1 MAVLV
6 GRLSARPDRTP
17 VYTPDEAVS
26 HLLAMEKI
34 LECQMR
40 PMASNRPVPKQV
52 FVNQY
57 LVKWKGFSYLHC
69 SWVPEHEF
77 EKAYKSLRGLETMVN
92 QFHSTME
99 SLGNKVYDF
108 VAIPPEWTTVDRI
121 ISFREEDGQRKYLVK
136 FKGLSYA
143 ECYWESESDIS
154 TFQNEFRRFFDINF
168 GNRRGMYVDHE
179 RNHEGFKQITSL
191 TPKFITGSL
200 QPYHLEGL
208 NFLRSAWSNRTHV
221 VLADNM
227 WLGTRIQSIAFLA
240 SLFAENVAPFLVV
253 APSSTLRNWEIGFTT
268 WAPQMNVVVY
278 GGTSQ
283 ARTVIIQH
291 EFYLPRGRMNGVRGE
306 TNRIKFDVILTSYEI
321 LDVDTAVLK
330 PIKWKCTIVDDGHR
344 LENENPKL
352 FYSLKQFTCEHHIL
366 LTGRPLQVVNSEQQ
380 AEQLSALGKRKRNR
394 KQIVE
399 KEAEPTDGEEAR
411 QGNKK
416 TRWPYRRRTHRRKTH
431 LCSGPRPL
439 IEGQGK
445 SLRVLGFRESQR
457 KTFLDTLMRYGVGN
471 YDWKEFVYPLMWKT
485 YDEINN
491 YGNFFLELIIKDTQ
505 DTNPPTFSDMVPKIG
520 LTRDK
525 VLARIT
531 VMMLLQEKVK
541 LIENHPSKTVFPDPI
556 IGRFAA
562 LKNERNWN
570 KEHDKLLLRAV
581 SKHGFGKWIDI
592 VKDKEFELEQL
603 ICKALKVP
611 VENLTRTNPDQ
622 KDPHRQ
628 LADYLRKRFEILEN
642 AMSDECA
649 DTYYRNGRR
658 PDEHP
663 LLDIAIADIRR
674 RVSVM

>member
-1 MAVLV
+1 
-6 GRLSARPDRTP
+6 
-17 VYTPDEAVS
+17 
-26 HLLAMEKI
+26 MEKI

-431 LCSGPRPL
+431 H
-439 IEGQGK
+439 
-445 SLRVLGFRESQR
+445 
-457 KTFLDTLMRYGVGN
+457 
-471 YDWKEFVYPLMWKT
+471 
-485 YDEINN
+485 
-491 YGNFFLELIIKDTQ
+491 
-505 DTNPPTFSDMVPKIG
+505 MVPKIG

>member
-1 MAVLV
+1 DMAGLV

-17 VYTPDEAVS
+17 VYTPDEAVGP
-26 HLLAMEKI
+26 LIAMEKI
-34 LECQMR
+34 LDSQMR
-40 PMASNRPVPKQV
+40 PMASKSPVPKQV

-154 TFQNEFRRFFDINF
+154 TFQNELRTFIDINF
-168 GNRRGMYVDHE
+168 GNRRGIYVDHE

-191 TPKFITGSL
+191 TPEFITGSL

-253 APSSTLRNWEIGFTT
+253 APSSTLRNWEIGFAT

-283 ARTVIIQH
+283 ARTH
-291 EFYLPRGRMNGVRGE
+291 EFYLSRGRMNGVRGE

-352 FYSLKQFTCEHHIL
+352 FYSLKQFTCENHVL
-366 LTGRPLQVVNSEQQ
+366 LTGRPLRVRLVVNSEQQ

-399 KEAEPTDGEEAR
+399 KESEPTDGEAAR

-416 TRWPYRRRTHRRKTH
+416 TRRTYHRRRTH

-445 SLRVLGFRESQR
+445 SLRVLGFRKSQR

-491 YGNFFLELIIKDTQ
+491 YGKFFLEHIIKDTQ
-505 DTNPPTFSDMVPKIG
+505 DTNPPTFSDMAPKIG
-520 LTRDK
+520 LTRYK

-541 LIENHPSKTVFPDPI
+541 LIENHPTKAVFPDHI

-562 LKNERNWN
+562 LKNEKNWN

-611 VENLTRTNPDQ
+611 VENLIRTDPDQ

-649 DTYYRNGRR
+649 ETYCRNGIRT
-658 PDEHP
+658 DEHP

>member
-1 MAVLV
+1 MAGLV

-17 VYTPDEAVS
+17 VYTPDEAVGP
-26 HLLAMEKI
+26 LIAMEKI
-34 LECQMR
+34 LDSQMR

-77 EKAYKSLRGLETMVN
+77 EKAYKSLRDLETMVN

-121 ISFREEDGQRKYLVK
+121 ISFREEDGERKYLVK

-154 TFQNEFRRFFDINF
+154 TFQNELRRFIDINF
-168 GNRRGMYVDHE
+168 GNRRGIYVDHE

-191 TPKFITGSL
+191 TPEFITGSL

-253 APSSTLRNWEIGFTT
+253 APSSTLRNWEIGFAT

-283 ARTVIIQH
+283 ARTVIVQH
-291 EFYLPRGRMNGVRGE
+291 EFYLSRGRMNGVRGE

-352 FYSLKQFTCEHHIL
+352 FYSLKQFTCENHVL
-366 LTGRPLQVVNSEQQ
+366 LTGRPLRVVNSEQQ

-399 KEAEPTDGEEAR
+399 KESEPTDGEAAR

-416 TRWPYRRRTHRRKTH
+416 TRRTYHRRRTH

-445 SLRVLGFRESQR
+445 SLR
-457 KTFLDTLMRYGVGN
+457 
-471 YDWKEFVYPLMWKT
+471 EFVYPLMWKT

-491 YGNFFLELIIKDTQ
+491 YGKFFLEHIIKDTQ
-505 DTNPPTFSDMVPKIG
+505 DTNPPTFSDMAPKIG

-541 LIENHPSKTVFPDPI
+541 LIENHPTKAVFPDHI

-562 LKNERNWN
+562 LKNEKNWN

-611 VENLTRTNPDQ
+611 VENLIRTDPDQ

-649 DTYYRNGRR
+649 ETYYRNGIRT
-658 PDEHP
+658 DEHP

>member
-1 MAVLV
+1 MAGLV

-17 VYTPDEAVS
+17 VYTPDEAVGP
-26 HLLAMEKI
+26 LIAMEKI
-34 LECQMR
+34 LDSQMR

-77 EKAYKSLRGLETMVN
+77 EKAYKSLRDLETMVN

-121 ISFREEDGQRKYLVK
+121 ISFREEDGERKYLVK

-154 TFQNEFRRFFDINF
+154 TFQNELRRFIDINF
-168 GNRRGMYVDHE
+168 GNRR
-179 RNHEGFKQITSL
+179 
-191 TPKFITGSL
+191 GSL

-253 APSSTLRNWEIGFTT
+253 APSSTLRNWEIGFAT

-283 ARTVIIQH
+283 ARTVIVQH
-291 EFYLPRGRMNGVRGE
+291 EFYLSRGRMNGVRGE

-352 FYSLKQFTCEHHIL
+352 FYSLKQFTCENHVL
-366 LTGRPLQVVNSEQQ
+366 LTGRPLRVVNSEQQ

-399 KEAEPTDGEEAR
+399 KESEPTDGEAAR

-416 TRWPYRRRTHRRKTH
+416 TRRTYHRRRTHQ
-431 LCSGPRPL
+431 
-439 IEGQGK
+439 GQGK
-445 SLRVLGFRESQR
+445 SLRVLGFRKSQR

-491 YGNFFLELIIKDTQ
+491 YGKFFLEHIIKDTQ
-505 DTNPPTFSDMVPKIG
+505 DTNPPTFSDMAPKIG

-541 LIENHPSKTVFPDPI
+541 LIENHPTKAVFPDHI

-562 LKNERNWN
+562 LKNEKNWN

-611 VENLTRTNPDQ
+611 VENLIRTDPDQ

-649 DTYYRNGRR
+649 ETYYRNGIRT
-658 PDEHP
+658 DEHP